1 MLKGGLGGMMKK
13 AQEMQENMQKMQAE
27 LVNKKVTGQAGG
39 GAVEVELNGHYGCT
53 RVQISAEAMNEDK
66 EMLEAL
72 IAAAVNNAAVKVQEM
87 TQSEMSKVTA
97 GIGLPAGF
105 KLPF

>member
-13 AQEMQENMQKMQAE
+13 AQEMQENMQRMQEE
-27 LVNKKVTGQAGG
+27 LGRKTVQGQAGA
-39 GAVEVELNGHYGCT
+39 GAVAITLNGHYGCT
-53 RVQISAEAMNEDK
+53 GVSLSTEALQEDR

-72 IAAAVNNAAVKVQEM
+72 IAAAVNDAVQKVQAM
-87 TQSEMSKVTA
+87 TQSEMAAIT
-97 GIGLPAGF
+97 GGLNLPNGF

>member
-13 AQEMQENMQKMQAE
+13 AQEMQENMQKMQAD
-27 LVNKKVTGQAGG
+27 LVHKKVQGQAGG

-53 RVQISAEAMNEDK
+53 AVRLSPDALKEDK

-72 IAAAVNNAAVKVQEM
+72 IAAAVNSAAVKVQEM
-87 TQSEMSKVTA
+87 TQTEMAKVTA
-97 GIGLPAGF
+97 GMGLPAGF

>member
-13 AQEMQENMQKMQAE
+13 AQEMQENMQRMQEE
-27 LVNKKVTGQAGG
+27 LGRKTVQGQAGA
-39 GAVEVELNGHYGCT
+39 GAVTVTLNGHYGC
-53 RVQISAEAMNEDK
+53 VGVSLGAEALQEDR

-72 IAAAVNNAAVKVQEM
+72 IAAAVNDATQKVQAM
-87 TQSEMSKVTA
+87 TQSEMAAIT
-97 GIGLPAGF
+97 GGMNLPGGF

>member
-13 AQEMQENMQKMQAE
+13 AQEMQEKMQRVQEE
-27 LVNKKVTGQAGG
+27 LARKTVQGQAGA
-39 GAVEVELNGHYGCT
+39 GAVQVMLNGHYGCT
-53 RVQISAEAMNEDK
+53 GVAISEEALNEDR

-72 IAAAVNNAAVKVQEM
+72 LAAAFNDATQKVRQMTQEDMAAV
-87 TQSEMSKVTA
+87 T
-97 GIGLPAGF
+97 GGLNLPGGM